1 MEKEQLNL
9 SQKKPTLEEFLK
21 NSELVY
27 KKYIGLFGE
36 HYSLDKYLE
45 VQRAFYRQ
53 NIADLSQ
60 EDYEKLIKEA
70 NKAVLKRL
78 NDIVKP
84 KEESD
89 HQ

>member
-1 MEKEQLNL
+1 MAKEQLNL
-9 SQKKPTLEEFLK
+9 GQKKPTLEEFLK

-27 KKYIGLFGE
+27 KKYIGLFSE
-36 HYSLDKYLE
+36 HYPLEKYLDI
-45 VQRAFYRQ
+45 QRAFYRQ

-60 EDYEKLIKEA
+60 EDYEKLVKEA
-70 NKAVLKRL
+70 NKTVLKRL

-84 KEESD
+84 KESD